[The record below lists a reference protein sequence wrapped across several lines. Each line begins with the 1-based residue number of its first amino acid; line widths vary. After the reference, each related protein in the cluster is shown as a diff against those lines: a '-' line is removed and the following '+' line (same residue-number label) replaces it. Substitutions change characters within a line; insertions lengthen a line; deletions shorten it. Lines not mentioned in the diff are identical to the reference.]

1 MSGHVRPMI
10 AQPPVKTRLAHV
22 AIPADLLADAAIEDH
37 RVFLRQASWD
47 DFERVLAMRG
57 ERSAPRIAYDRGT
70 IEIMSP
76 SSHHERIKSL
86 IGCLV
91 EVYCQARDI
100 DFTPFG
106 SWTLKDAAKE
116 AGLEPDECYI
126 FGTDSSLERPHLAIE
141 VIWTSGGIDK
151 LALYH
156 RLGVAEV
163 WIWQHAR
170 VTPYVWRDEQY
181 RPVAT
186 SEVLPDLDL
195 RLLERFLDGYD
206 TTSAAM
212 RAYRAALRQASADPA
227 GDDPA
232 SARPS

>member
-10 AQPPVKTRLAHV
+10 PQPPVKTRVAHV

-37 RVFLRQASWD
+37 RIFLPHATWD

-57 ERSAPRIAYDRGT
+57 ERSVPRIVYDRGA

-86 IGCLV
+86 IGRLV
-91 EVYCQARDI
+91 EVYCQERDI
-100 DFTPFG
+100 DFTTLG
-106 SWTLKDAAKE
+106 SWTLKEASKE

-126 FGTDSSLERPHLAIE
+126 FGTDTSLERPHLAIE

-151 LALYH
+151 LDLYH

-163 WIWQHAR
+163 WIWQRAR
-170 VTPYVWRDEQY
+170 LTPYVWGDEQY
-181 RPVAT
+181 WPVAT

-195 RLLERFLDGYD
+195 TMLGRFLDGYD

-212 RAYRAALRQASADPA
+212 RAYRAALSQGSADPA
-227 GDDPA
+227 SDL
-232 SARPS
+232 PSRG